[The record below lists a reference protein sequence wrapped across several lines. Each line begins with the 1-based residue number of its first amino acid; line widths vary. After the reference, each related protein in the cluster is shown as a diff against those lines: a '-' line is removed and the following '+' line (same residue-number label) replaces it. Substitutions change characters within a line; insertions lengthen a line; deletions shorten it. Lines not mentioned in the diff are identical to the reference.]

1 MSFLCLSAPPV
12 SVRVPRSVPPLPPT
26 VPKKALTARPIIW
39 AKSRQ
44 EVCESLD
51 WFRSYQSGVYHS
63 KELVKGYLLS
73 AFSADRDI
81 FARDGRLIISHGGGK
96 AESLHN
102 TKGRA
107 RLQKASDQEEGDKSV
122 RALLRTQQMGRPVVL
137 IIDDRYALFPYDLS
151 TKPNCTYVVLGFY
164 HIAHAWAERQPAD
177 NNHGFVVRYKFAFEW
192 CDKQPA
198 PWWIEQDGSSGL
210 ETSRIAYSLCASCHK
225 ASPRVYEQGWMCLH
239 PGCVAFWIMN
249 GTSPPQDLSYSEAF
263 LRASLECNHEAME
276 DIAPQTPVTEATD
289 GVITSRRFTRGWHC
303 KDCGRLSCRY
313 KWQYWECQNCG
324 ATLQIIGMARSPKD
338 LRAQKSLGFLTHK
351 VAEDSGIQ
359 VSQLMPFRDEEL
371 HAYYHIY
378 ILPENRGRIYL
389 ILGTPRTN
397 EVADEIFQE
406 YQDQAG
412 TGELQLRRWPLKRHQ
427 CRGELLTNYFSHN
440 TGEPYQVSTVATS
453 TYIYM
458 LILLAQYVGG
468 TADTVPFDVAPS
480 AVVKAR
486 DLIQSRMMSIIQ
498 AENQPYRFNEVL
510 SAAYMEEQSMAGD
523 VLIMDGAQI
532 QEYYEHTVVPHNFRI
547 AATARYIDNR
557 SH

>member
-1 MSFLCLSAPPV
+1 MRPYTHAV
-12 SVRVPRSVPPLPPT
+12 DTNPL
-26 VPKKALTARPIIW
+26 
-39 AKSRQ
+39 RQ
-44 EVCESLD
+44 
-51 WFRSYQSGVYHS
+51 
-63 KELVKGYLLS
+63 
-73 AFSADRDI
+73 
-81 FARDGRLIISHGGGK
+81 
-96 AESLHN
+96 
-102 TKGRA
+102 
-107 RLQKASDQEEGDKSV
+107 
-122 RALLRTQQMGRPVVL
+122 
-137 IIDDRYALFPYDLS
+137 
-151 TKPNCTYVVLGFY
+151 
-164 HIAHAWAERQPAD
+164 
-177 NNHGFVVRYKFAFEW
+177 
-192 CDKQPA
+192 
-198 PWWIEQDGSSGL
+198 
-210 ETSRIAYSLCASCHK
+210 
-225 ASPRVYEQGWMCLH
+225 
-239 PGCVAFWIMN
+239 
-249 GTSPPQDLSYSEAF
+249 
-263 LRASLECNHEAME
+263 
-276 DIAPQTPVTEATD
+276 
-289 GVITSRRFTRGWHC
+289 
-303 KDCGRLSCRY
+303 
-313 KWQYWECQNCG
+313 

-338 LRAQKSLGFLTHK
+338 LRAHKSLGFLTHK

-440 TGEPYQVSTVATS
+440 TGEPYQ
-453 TYIYM
+453 
-458 LILLAQYVGG
+458 YVGG

-486 DLIQSRMMSIIQ
+486 DLIQSRMMSIMQ

-510 SAAYMEEQSMAGD
+510 SAAYMEEQSMAFHSDAEDGLGPRVASLSLGSSAVMHFRPLKKYRKDTGGGMKCNALTLQLHHGD